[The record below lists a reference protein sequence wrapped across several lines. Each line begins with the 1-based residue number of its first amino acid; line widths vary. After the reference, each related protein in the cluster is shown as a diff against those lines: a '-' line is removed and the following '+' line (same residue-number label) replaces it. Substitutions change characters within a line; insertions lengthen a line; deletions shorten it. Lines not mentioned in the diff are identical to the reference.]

1 VFPQDVHVDERVG
14 TAQRNQVID
23 LLGKALEGGYLELA
37 EYENRMTA
45 ATAARRADELVAQT
59 ADLPGEFQW
68 VPRQRLAPTVRPV
81 DDATTDRNTRMTGT
95 VSLVLA
101 ILSFPLGVCYGIGA
115 IFGLAAI
122 ALSRPGLKSR
132 TNYGISMAG
141 LVLGCAGVLFSLAM
155 LVIILTVLESGPTV
169 S

>member
-1 VFPQDVHVDERVG
+1 VQVNERIG

-37 EYENRMTA
+37 EYEQRMTA
-45 ATAARRADELVAQT
+45 ATAARRADDLIAQT

-68 VPRQRLAPTVRPV
+68 VPRQRLASAARPV
-81 DDATTDRNTRMTGT
+81 DDAATDRNTRTTG
-95 VSLVLA
+95 VASLVLA
-101 ILSFPLGVCYGIGA
+101 IISFPLGICYGVGA

-141 LVLGCAGVLFSLAM
+141 LVLGGAGVLFSIAM
-155 LVIILTVLESGPTV
+155 LGIILTVLDTAPTAP
-169 S
+169 

>member
-1 VFPQDVHVDERVG
+1 MHVNERIG

-37 EYENRMTA
+37 EYEQRMTA
-45 ATAARRADELVAQT
+45 ATAARRADDLIAQT

-68 VPRQRLAPTVRPV
+68 VPRQRLAPAARPV
-81 DDATTDRNTRMTGT
+81 DDAATDRNTRTTGMA
-95 VSLVLA
+95 SLVLA
-101 ILSFPLGVCYGIGA
+101 IISFPLGVCYGVGA

-141 LVLGCAGVLFSLAM
+141 LVLGCAGVLFSIAM
-155 LVIILTVLESGPTV
+155 LVIILTVLETAPTA